1 MLRKLKRFLR
11 RCFRSQAPPLDDHL
25 HPRNAHQNS
34 PAPSGTRAPPGSE
47 TADPLLQEYFDSAQ
61 KLKRNFPQ
69 TCSWLEPGDLDPV
82 YEGVV
87 AGGRYAD
94 VRRGRL
100 GGRDVAVKSYRCY
113 VCFDCDWVRMRFY
126 REAHAYSLLSHRN
139 ILPLVGVYST
149 PKDPFCLVFDSLVAH
164 PNPIEYLRA
173 KPESSKVQLV
183 AGIARGLHHMHAL
196 GVVHGNLEGPN
207 VVVESDGTPRIGG
220 LGSAFVQ
227 SSSPPAWSEDPPE
240 QTRYSAPELVNPGA
254 FGLQRAQITESSDV
268 YAFGT
273 LAYEVFAGNRVFP
286 QLSDSAAIHA
296 MSGGARPSR
305 PHDPELSDRVWD
317 VINRCWAN
325 TPSQRMTI
333 ADVVSVLEGELR
345 HTHGARFPPSLLSL
359 PER

>member
-1 MLRKLKRFLR
+1 MFRKIWDLFR
-11 RCFRSQAPPLDDHL
+11 RSFRRQATPLCDHL
-25 HPRNAHQNS
+25 HPQNAHQNS
-34 PAPSGTRAPPGSE
+34 PAPSVTCATPGNE
-47 TADPLLQEYFDSAQ
+47 TTDSLLQEYFDSAQ
-61 KLKRNFPQ
+61 KLRRNFPR
-69 TCSWLEPGDLDPV
+69 TCNWLEQEELDLVD
-82 YEGVV
+82 EVV
-87 AGGRYAD
+87 AGGRYAN

-113 VCFDCDWVRMRFY
+113 IRFDCDWVRMRFY

-149 PKDPFCLVFDSLVAH
+149 PKDPFCFVFDSLVAH
-164 PNPIEYLRA
+164 PNLIEYLRTE
-173 KPESSKVQLV
+173 PESSKVQLIT
-183 AGIARGLHHMHAL
+183 GIARGLHHMHAL

-254 FGLQRAQITESSDV
+254 FGLQKAQITESSDV

-273 LAYEVFAGNRVFP
+273 LAYEVFADDNRVFP
-286 QLSDSAAIHA
+286 HLSDSAAIHA
-296 MSGGARPSR
+296 MSGGARPPR
-305 PHDPELSDRVWD
+305 PRDSELSDRVWD

-333 ADVVSVLEGELR
+333 AEVVSVLEGELR
-345 HTHGARFPPSLLSL
+345 HTHGAPFLSSLLSL